1 MTKIS
6 SYLRKYKC
14 SLTVVAVILYLS
26 FFTPPST
33 SLGEITNFDKFVHA
47 CMYCGFCSVIWFEY
61 WRSHTTGKP
70 VRMAIWGVLMP
81 IVMSGVIELGQ
92 AYLTVHRSGE
102 WWDFASNTI
111 GVFTALAGMLLYF
124 FFLRKGKR

>member
-1 MTKIS
+1 
-6 SYLRKYKC
+6 
-14 SLTVVAVILYLS
+14 
-26 FFTPPST
+26 
-33 SLGEITNFDKFVHA
+33 
-47 CMYCGFCSVIWFEY
+47 
-61 WRSHTTGKP
+61 
-70 VRMAIWGVLMP
+70 MAIWGVLMP